1 MMGII
6 EFSYIV
12 TVLDLIATL
21 VLALTG
27 RSMTPVFLLSIV
39 GFFLSAALMKKLQS
53 MSFYMN
59 EIHWPVMAI
68 SGCALQTALFTFA
81 IREQFMMLS
90 MLAIGGMMVCS
101 ISHLNIVDD
110 DEDDDD
116 NYSE

>member
-12 TVLDLIATL
+12 TILDLVATL
-21 VLALTG
+21 CLAFTG
-27 RSMTPVFLLSIV
+27 SNMTPVFLFSIG
-39 GFFLSAALMKKLQS
+39 GFFLWAALMKKLNS
-53 MSFYMN
+53 MSFFMS

-68 SGCALQTALFTFA
+68 SGCALQTMLFTFA

-101 ISHLNIVDD
+101 ITHLNIVDD

-116 NYSE
+116 KY